1 MKFIDKEIGRELF
14 VGKCFLGAGI
24 VAGLLAVL
32 LEQNRYI
39 LLVAAAACL
48 VVGGLMVHGFRQVR
62 KDPALMEIYEA
73 SRDERN
79 RAINA
84 EAGMMG
90 YWGTLFFVLALLML
104 SQMMILC
111 TSRVLSLVLIFMIV
125 SYGLFLW
132 LVGRRT

>member
-1 MKFIDKEIGRELF
+1 MKEIDKQIRQELL
-14 VGKCFLGAGI
+14 VGKCFVTAGI
-24 VAGLLAVL
+24 VAGVLSILLAENRFVL
-32 LEQNRYI
+32 LI
-39 LLVAAAACL
+39 AAAAFL

-62 KDPALMEIYEA
+62 KDPALMDIYEA

-90 YWGTLFFVLALLML
+90 YWGTLFFVLALLIL
-104 SQMMILC
+104 NRLVPLC
-111 TSRVLSLVLIFMIV
+111 TSRALSLVLVFMIV
-125 SYGLFLW
+125 SQGLFLW